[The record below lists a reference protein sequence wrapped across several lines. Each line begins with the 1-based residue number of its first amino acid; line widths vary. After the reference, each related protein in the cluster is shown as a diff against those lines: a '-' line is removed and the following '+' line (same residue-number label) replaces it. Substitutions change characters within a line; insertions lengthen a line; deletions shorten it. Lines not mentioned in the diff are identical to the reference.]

1 MPNEKSGKA
10 GAAKDWRLY
19 HAASKSALDEGETAE
34 R

>member
-1 MPNEKSGKA
+1 MPNENLVKPERP
-10 GAAKDWRLY
+10 KDWRLY